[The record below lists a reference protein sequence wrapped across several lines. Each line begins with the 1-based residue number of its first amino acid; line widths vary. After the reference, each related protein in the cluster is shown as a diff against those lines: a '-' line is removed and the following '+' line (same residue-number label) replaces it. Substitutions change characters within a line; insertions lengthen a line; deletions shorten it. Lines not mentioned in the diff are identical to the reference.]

1 MNISI
6 VLRTVSNLAL
16 MLAAI
21 FSIPLGIALFYKNY
35 DTLWA
40 FILAI
45 VLSGT
50 LGGVNRFFFKKK
62 NEVEIGNREGIAI
75 VTFSWLICIFL
86 GAFPYWYSGICPT
99 YTDAVFETTSG
110 FTTTGSSILTNVEI
124 LPESILF
131 WRAFTNWLG
140 GMGIIVVFVAL
151 LPAMGVSGYQL
162 FIAEVSGPTIGKLKP
177 RIAETAKALWIIYL
191 VFTAT
196 LILLYFL
203 GGMSFFDAICHSF
216 ATVSTG
222 GFSTKNTS
230 IAYFDNLYIEIVA
243 AIFMF
248 ICGCN
253 FSLYYQSFQLN
264 FRKILKNS
272 ELRFFAGLNLIVI
285 VFVAILLFS
294 SQPHSLS
301 NEIHNDYYQNFG
313 YSIRRSFFQV
323 VAICTGTGLSTAD
336 FDIWPEICRFL
347 LILLMFIGACA
358 GSTGGGIK
366 SVRILILLKSSI
378 REVMRVLRPRMV
390 KHVKING
397 ESVPEEIVTE
407 ISVFFVVYLGFF
419 GVCSLALMATGLDM
433 VTAFS
438 SVCTCMANCGPGLAK
453 VGPTLNFSEISYF
466 CKWILSFCMLLGRL
480 EIYSFLLIFLPVTWK
495 R

>member
-21 FSIPLGIALFYKNY
+21 LSIPLGVALFYKNY
-35 DTLWA
+35 NTLWS
-40 FILAI
+40 FIFAM
-45 VLSGT
+45 VLSGI
-50 LGGVNRFFFKKK
+50 LGGLSKLFFRKA
-62 NEVEIGNREGIAI
+62 EAEIGIREGIAI

-86 GAFPYWYSGICPT
+86 GAFPYWYSGVCPT
-99 YTDAVFETTSG
+99 YCDAVFETTSG
-110 FTTTGSSILTNVEI
+110 FTTTGSSIFTDVEI

-162 FIAEVSGPTIGKLKP
+162 FVAEVSGPTVGKLKP

-191 VFTAT
+191 IFTAA
-196 LILLYFL
+196 LILLYL
-203 GGMSFFDAICHSF
+203 MGGMSFFDAVCHCFS
-216 ATVSTG
+216 TVSTG

-230 IAYFDNLYIEIVA
+230 IAYFNNLYIEIVT

-253 FSLYYQSFQLN
+253 FSLYYQCFQLD
-264 FRKILKNS
+264 FRRVLKNS
-272 ELRFFAGLNLIVI
+272 ELRFFAGLNLIGI
-285 VFVAILLFS
+285 IFVVLLLHS
-294 SQPHSLS
+294 SQSGSFGSEINRGYYQDIGHSLR
-301 NEIHNDYYQNFG
+301 G
-313 YSIRRSFFQV
+313 SFFQV
-323 VAICTGTGLSTAD
+323 VTVTTGTGLATAD
-336 FDIWPEICRFL
+336 FDVWPDVCRFFL
-347 LILLMFIGACA
+347 VLLMFIGACA

-366 SVRILILLKSSI
+366 NVRILILLKSSM
-378 REVMRVLRPRMV
+378 RELMRVLRPRMV

-397 ESVPEEIVTE
+397 ESVSEEIITE
-407 ISVFFVVYLGFF
+407 SSVFFVVYLGFF
-419 GVCSLALMATGLDM
+419 GVCSLALMATNVDM

-438 SVCTCMANCGPGLAK
+438 AVSTCMANCGPGLAK
-453 VGPTLNFSEISYF
+453 VGPMLNFSEIPYF

-480 EIYSFLLIFLPVTWK
+480 EIYSFLLLFLSVTWK

>member
-16 MLAAI
+16 MLSAI
-21 FSIPLGIALFYKNY
+21 FLIPLGVALFYKNY

-45 VLSGT
+45 VLSGI
-50 LGGVNRFFFKKK
+50 LGGLNKLFFRKI
-62 NEVEIGNREGIAI
+62 EEEIGIREGIAI
-75 VTFSWLICIFL
+75 VTFSWFICIFL
-86 GAFPYWYSGICPT
+86 GAVPYWYSGVCTT

-110 FTTTGSSILTNVEI
+110 FTTTGSSLLTNVEI

-131 WRAFTNWLG
+131 WRTFTNWLG

-151 LPAMGVSGYQL
+151 LPAMGVSGYPL
-162 FIAEVSGPTIGKLKP
+162 FTAEVSGPTVGKLKP
-177 RIAETAKALWIIYL
+177 RIAATAKVLWIIYL

-196 LILLYFL
+196 VTLLYFL
-203 GGMSFFDAICHSF
+203 GGMPFFDAICHSF

-222 GFSTKNTS
+222 GFSTKNAS

-243 AIFMF
+243 AVFMF

-253 FSLYYQSFQLN
+253 FGLYYQCFQLN
-264 FRKILKNS
+264 FKKILKNS
-272 ELRFFAGLNLIVI
+272 ELRFFAGLNLIAI
-285 VFVAILLFS
+285 VFVAVFLYLG
-294 SQPHSLS
+294 QPGSFH
-301 NEIHNDYYQNFG
+301 NEAGSEYYQHFE
-313 YSIRRSFFQV
+313 YSLRRSFFQV
-323 VAICTGTGLSTAD
+323 VAICTGTGFSTAD
-336 FDIWPEICRFL
+336 FDVWPDICRFL
-347 LILLMFIGACA
+347 LVLLMFIGACA

-366 SVRILILLKSSI
+366 SVRILILLKSSM
-378 REVMRVLRPRMV
+378 REIVRVIRPRMV

-397 ESVPEEIVTE
+397 ESVSGEIITGC
-407 ISVFFVVYLGFF
+407 SVFFVVYLGFF
-419 GVCSLALMATGLDM
+419 GVCSLALMATNLDM
-433 VTAFS
+433 VTSFS
-438 SVCTCMANCGPGLAK
+438 AVSTCMSNCGPGLAK
-453 VGPTLNFSEISYF
+453 VGPSLNFSEISYF